1 METLT
6 PACSSPLSKLH
17 RRFVT
22 HDGALPVFMPVS
34 PCRADQTPISTWC
47 FEAGTEQVH
56 SLNFAIHF
64 LMSQWLSTA
73 MSSFAAHRQDYKQK
87 ECDMK
92 DQRLEASKSWRD
104 LEQSCRSIVST
115 VSTKR
120 YADDQATG
128 LSVKSL
134 QDNETLFSGPKK
146 HIEDL
151 WTVINMQKNHIS
163 KLERQLLTLGVQPG
177 PGQLSQ
183 HTSPASQPSPG
194 GFTACSCACCMQ
206 PFPFE
211 GAAQPHFVCC
221 IHPVYVMAHL
231 LCADVIWKKFFKHK
245 YQHS

>member
-1 METLT
+1 MTGVIVPKGLPELQACQLCSPARCLGLDDATSFHLWQACFRIWCIRKLLLLSLGQCSARLMETLT

-128 LSVKSL
+128 
-134 QDNETLFSGPKK
+134 
-146 HIEDL
+146 
-151 WTVINMQKNHIS
+151 
-163 KLERQLLTLGVQPG
+163 
-177 PGQLSQ
+177 
-183 HTSPASQPSPG
+183 
-194 GFTACSCACCMQ
+194 
-206 PFPFE
+206 
-211 GAAQPHFVCC
+211 
-221 IHPVYVMAHL
+221 
-231 LCADVIWKKFFKHK
+231 
-245 YQHS
+245 